1 MYTCSAKYYVDTKR
15 KRKLCKMLRKHK
27 IVQPKYWLSL
37 IRWQWSTCTIC
48 LNLNSCSASAVI
60 KTMTTIWNIR
70 TDSFTGC
77 CTIWSILHF
86 PYILNACTVK
96 SLHFISLVHIQMQI
110 LMSAYFTE
118 SPENSLRNCYKQQL
132 LLKWQTHKILP
143 SIDV

>member
-48 LNLNSCSASAVI
+48 LNLNSCSASAVM

-77 CTIWSILHF
+77 CTIFCVKHF
-86 PYILNACTVK
+86 ALSLYFECVYCKIFAFYQPGTHTNADTHECLFYWITRKFVAK
-96 SLHFISLVHIQMQI
+96 
-110 LMSAYFTE
+110 
-118 SPENSLRNCYKQQL
+118 L
-132 LLKWQTHKILP
+132 L
-143 SIDV
+143 